1 MAYPLDDYTLQRM
14 AEQQM
19 KEYLRE
25 IEISNLLDEVR
36 PRRRSWGSRQACR
49 VLRGLGHVLTSLGQR
64 LENWDRRE
72 AKPTREPDAIWA
84 ASLNR

>member
-25 IEISNLLDEVR
+25 IEMNNLLDEVS
-36 PRRRSWGSRQACR
+36 PRRPGWLSRQAR
-49 VLRGLGHVLTSLGQR
+49 RSLRGLGHVLTSLGQR
-64 LENWDRRE
+64 LENTERQDAKRMRE
-72 AKPTREPDAIWA
+72 HDAMWSAGLTR
-84 ASLNR
+84 